1 MHNIKLKNVPVFV
14 PVFLYIVTILIF
26 HIKRIISNEKWFNY
40 VVPFFF
46 FLMPQILVGRTTLNG
61 EKQRGWPNTFIIKI
75 QLSLS

>member
-1 MHNIKLKNVPVFV
+1 MRNIKLKNVPVFV

-46 FLMPQILVGRTTLNG
+46 F
-61 EKQRGWPNTFIIKI
+61 
-75 QLSLS
+75 